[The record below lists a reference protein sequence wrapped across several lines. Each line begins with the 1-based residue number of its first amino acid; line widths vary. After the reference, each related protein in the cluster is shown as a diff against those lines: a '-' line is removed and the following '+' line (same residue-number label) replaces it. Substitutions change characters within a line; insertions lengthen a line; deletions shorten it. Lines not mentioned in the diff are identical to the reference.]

1 MRATASAIFIFDK
14 RKYLNIHLH
23 IHNNYVWC
31 PRNTSFQIE
40 KTYIRLKKKE
50 GLTSRD
56 RPGTQRR
63 VARCRGS
70 GRSTLGTAGGT
81 CLPRTG
87 TANPR
92 PRPLRPISAHTGHKH
107 AGLGLQQRFCIV
119 QTENEIGKVVQSKCI
134 YRAIVRVQNYY
145 YCCWYG

>member
-1 MRATASAIFIFDK
+1 M
-14 RKYLNIHLH
+14 
-23 IHNNYVWC
+23 
-31 PRNTSFQIE
+31 
-40 KTYIRLKKKE
+40 E
-50 GLTSRD
+50 GLTSRG

-70 GRSTLGTAGGT
+70 GRSTPGTAGGT

-92 PRPLRPISAHTGHKH
+92 PRPRPLRPKNAHTGHKH

-119 QTENEIGKVVQSKCI
+119 QTENEISKVVQGKCI
-134 YRAIVRVQNYY
+134 
-145 YCCWYG
+145 